1 MIEEVLIVR
10 HDKVYFGIPTSL
22 IGQILRVPEL
32 TPMMLS
38 PKEVRGLCAV
48 GGNIITAVD
57 MNMVLG
63 IDPVDTGSLEC
74 RLLSLEGEYSTSAL
88 LVSEV
93 LVSTPIEQSKIEYIP
108 NSTDATV
115 AVYHYNEHLIQILD
129 LSKMLVGMGVTKIAI
144 EDVSEKSGS
153 SSEMRTADGNVERY
167 LIFKMGSEKY
177 ALVIDNLREILAA
190 TGPLTPITGSRS
202 EIAGM
207 MSLRDEL
214 LVVADLRKYYG
225 FDSLYSDK
233 NRIVVVQLKEK
244 TIGLIIDEIIDI
256 RDFCDADIDK
266 SSGSDETIG
275 GVIHAGDE
283 LISLIGKEML
293 DRVFTENDA
302 IIVSN
307 HEAQTGSVSDN
318 VMEVVVFKLGK
329 EEYAID
335 IASVSEIID
344 MTPVTPIASAPET
357 VDGVI
362 NIRGQIVTIGSL
374 HKRLGIPAP
383 ETTDQKIIV
392 CEASKGRIGFF
403 VNSVSDVLGVTKDEV
418 RKENHSGDL
427 FSGVLQFNQGKRLVL
442 LFDLNAINLVKGAA

>member
-10 HDKVYFGIPTSL
+10 DREVYFGIPTAL

-38 PKEVRGLCAV
+38 PKEIPGLCAV

-57 MNMVLG
+57 MNRVLG
-63 IDPVDTGSLEC
+63 MEPVDTQSLEC
-74 RLLSLEGEYSTSAL
+74 RLLSLEGEFSTSAL

-93 LVSTPIEQSKIEYIP
+93 LVSTRIDQNKIEYIP
-108 NSTDATV
+108 NSTDAIV
-115 AVYHYNEHLIQILD
+115 AIYHYNEHLIQILD
-129 LSKMLVGMGVTKIAI
+129 ISKLLVGLGIKEVEFESI
-144 EDVSEKSGS
+144 SEKNDTFAETH
-153 SSEMRTADGNVERY
+153 SEEGDIERY

-177 ALVIDNLREILAA
+177 GLVIDNLREILA
-190 TGPLTPITGSRS
+190 GVNVLTPITGARS

-207 MSLRDEL
+207 MSLREEL
-214 LVVADLRKYYG
+214 LVVADLRRYYG
-225 FDSLYSDK
+225 FETYQSEK
-233 NRIVVVQLKEK
+233 NRIVVVQSDEK

-256 RDFCDADIDK
+256 RDFRDADIDK
-266 SSGSDETIG
+266 TPGGDGSIG

-293 DRVFTENDA
+293 ERIFAENES

-307 HEAQTGSVSDN
+307 HETESSSVSDN

-335 IASVSEIID
+335 ITSVSEIID
-344 MTPVTPIASAPET
+344 MTPVTPVAKAPEM

-374 HKRLGIPAP
+374 HKRLGIPTP

-403 VNSVSDVLGVTKDEV
+403 VNSVSDVLGVTKEEV
-418 RKENHSGDL
+418 RKENNSGDL
-427 FSGVLQFNQGKRLVL
+427 FSGVLHFNEGKRLVL

>member
-1 MIEEVLIVR
+1 MIEEILIVR
-10 HDKVYFGIPTSL
+10 HGDVYFGIQTAL

-32 TPMMLS
+32 TPMMLA
-38 PKEVRGLCAV
+38 PKEIRGLCAV

-63 IDPVDTGSLEC
+63 IEPVNVESLES
-74 RLLSLEGEYSTSAL
+74 RLLSLEGEFITSAL

-93 LVSTPIEQSKIEYIP
+93 LVSARIDQSRIEYIP
-108 NSTDATV
+108 NSTDAIV
-115 AVYHYNEHLIQILD
+115 AIYHYHEHLIQILD
-129 LSKMLVGMGVTKIAI
+129 VSRIVAGMGIAKIEAEPVI
-144 EDVSEKSGS
+144 EKNETSSAARSEG
-153 SSEMRTADGNVERY
+153 GNVERY

-177 ALVIDNLREILAA
+177 ALVIDNLREIL
-190 TGPLTPITGSRS
+190 GGMHPLTPITGARS
-202 EIAGM
+202 EVAGM
-207 MSLRDEL
+207 MSLREEL
-214 LVVADLRKYYG
+214 LVVADLRRYYG
-225 FDSLYSDK
+225 FEAMQSDK
-233 NRIVVVQLKEK
+233 NRIVVVQLHEK
-244 TIGLIIDEIIDI
+244 TIGLIIDEIVDI
-256 RDFCDADIDK
+256 RDFRDAEIDK
-266 SSGSDETIG
+266 NAGDNSTIG
-275 GVIHAGDE
+275 GVIHAGNE

-293 DRVFTENDA
+293 ERIFSENET

-307 HEAQTGSVSDN
+307 HQAESSSVSDN

-344 MTPVTPIASAPET
+344 MTPITPVTYAPDT

-374 HKRLGIPAP
+374 HKRLGIPSP

-403 VNSVSDVLGVTKDEV
+403 VNSVSDVLGVSKEEV
-418 RKENHSGDL
+418 RKESNSGDL
-427 FSGVLQFNQGKRLVL
+427 FSGVLHFNEGKRLVL